1 MFGGEKKTNKNSPIL
16 THANPWKTLGIC
28 MCLHGFFMG
37 IAWVQH
43 GWGIPSVFRFRNPIP
58 GVLLYV
64 NGFYGVFLFFSWV
77 CMGNFT
83 ASARFASGDFA
94 LSVFSWKKRKKT
106 AKNHQNNL
114 RFIRVSSP
122 KTIGNGSSPLSRDPK
137 VVVSPQ
143 IIENWSKE
151 GSTPENRNTQCIPG
165 IHSVFPGS
173 RGIPRVFPQTRG
185 IPRVSKPRV

>member
-1 MFGGEKKTNKNSPIL
+1 MEKT
-16 THANPWKTLGIC
+16 
-28 MCLHGFFMG
+28 
-37 IAWVQH
+37 V
-43 GWGIPSVFRFRNPIP
+43 
-58 GVLLYV
+58 
-64 NGFYGVFLFFSWV
+64 
-77 CMGNFT
+77 
-83 ASARFASGDFA
+83 
-94 LSVFSWKKRKKT
+94 
-106 AKNHQNNL
+106 KNHQNNL

-151 GSTPENRNTQCIPG
+151 GSTPENRNTRGIPG

-185 IPRVSKPRV
+185 IPRVSKPRVYVYLYTIHGSYRVLRIQWYPDTSYPSFGRHFLNQGEAGKGQMLKLVETYEVWMPVVASEHCTELWCLFLML